1 MDMTIQLAS
10 PSGAEIREIT
20 DNFDVELSASKMDFE
35 LTVPYSS
42 WDGSI
47 TYDCR
52 IYIPDTEFGG
62 IVKEIESDTNNE
74 LIYVRGFTWRGQMT
88 KKIIEPPSGQ
98 DYKIISGELNECIAS
113 IVGNSFGTLFAVSG
127 VSTGVSVTN
136 FQFDRYCTM
145 HDGLMDLL
153 RSKGYR
159 LDIAYKQTQAGGY
172 VGVSAAQ
179 IKDYSE
185 EIEMSSDGRMNFKAC
200 DNRRG
205 INHLICLGKGDLKN
219 RTVVHLYVDE
229 NGDISQTQHYTGVE
243 EFAEIYDANNSEEDD
258 LIKNGTKK
266 LADLMNNKTFNASA
280 GDGLEDAEI
289 SLGDIIS
296 GRDYITG
303 QQVSKP
309 IAKKILRILAGKVT
323 VEYEL
328 EGET

>member
-10 PSGAEIREIT
+10 SSGAEIREVT

-35 LTVPYSS
+35 LTVPYAS

-88 KKIIEPPSGQ
+88 KKIISPPSGQ
-98 DYKIISGELNECIAS
+98 DYKIISGELNACISS
-113 IVGNSFGTLFAVSG
+113 IIGNTFGSLFVVS
-127 VSTGVSVTN
+127 SENTGVSVTN
-136 FQFDRYCTM
+136 YQFDRYCTM
-145 HDGLMDLL
+145 HDGLMDMLKT
-153 RSKGYR
+153 KGYR

-172 VGVSAAQ
+172 VSVAAVQ

-185 EIEMSSDGRMNFKAC
+185 EIEMSSDGRMNFKSC

-205 INHLICLGKGDLKN
+205 INHLICLGKGDLKD
-219 RTVVHLYVDE
+219 RTVVHLYVDG
-229 NGDISQTQHYTGVE
+229 NGNISQTQYYTGVE

-266 LADLMNNKTFNASA
+266 LTDIMSGQTFNASA
-280 GDGLEDAEI
+280 GDGLEDSDIAI
-289 SLGDIIS
+289 GDIIS

-303 QQVSKP
+303 QQVSQP
-309 IAKKILRILAGKVT
+309 IAKKILRRIAGKVT

-328 EGET
+328 EGER

>member
-172 VGVSAAQ
+172 VSVSAAQ

>member
-1 MDMTIQLAS
+1 MDMTIQLS
-10 PSGAEIREIT
+10 NSSGAEIREIT
-20 DNFDVELSASKMDFE
+20 DNFDVELSATKMDFQ

-42 WDGSI
+42 WGGSI

-52 IYIPDTEFGG
+52 IYVPDTEFGG
-62 IVKEIESDTNNE
+62 IVKEIESDTNNKV
-74 LIYVRGFTWRGQMT
+74 IYVRGYTWRGQMG
-88 KKIIEPPSGQ
+88 KKVIEPPSGQ
-98 DYKIISGELNECIAS
+98 DYKTISGELNACIAS
-113 IVGNSFGTLFAVSG
+113 IVGNSFGPLFVVSG
-127 VSTGVSVTN
+127 QSTGVSVTN
-136 FQFDRYCTM
+136 YRFDRYCTM
-145 HDGLMDLL
+145 HDGLMDML
-153 RSKGYR
+153 RTKGYR
-159 LDIAYKQTQAGGY
+159 LDIAYRQTQAGGY
-172 VGVSAAQ
+172 VSVSAVQ
-179 IKDYSE
+179 VKDYSE

-205 INHLICLGKGDLKN
+205 TNHLICLGKGDLKD
-219 RTVVHLYVDE
+219 RTVVHLYADA
-229 NGDISQTQHYTGVE
+229 NGNISQTKYFSGAE
-243 EFAEIYDANNSEEDD
+243 EFVEVYDSNNSEAAD

-266 LADLMNNKTFNASA
+266 LKDVMNSKSFNASA

>member
-1 MDMTIQLAS
+1 MDMNIQLADS
-10 PSGAEIREIT
+10 TGAEIREIT

-145 HDGLMDLL
+145 HDGLMNLL
-153 RSKGYR
+153 RRKGYR

-172 VGVSAAQ
+172 VSVSAAQ

-205 INHLICLGKGDLKN
+205 INHLICLGKGDLRN

-266 LADLMNNKTFNASA
+266 LTDIMSGQTFNASA
-280 GDGLEDAEI
+280 GDGLEDSDIAI
-289 SLGDIIS
+289 GDIIS

-303 QQVSKP
+303 QQVSQP
-309 IAKKILRILAGKVT
+309 IAKKILRRIAGKIT

-328 EGET
+328 EGER